1 MRVLASPEATALV
14 REQGGHLYVW
24 PKRLRCCRGVIFLE
38 SATTE
43 PVRGVTFRF
52 VAAEPFAVLFPEGIV
67 RLPDELHV
75 EVHGRRRRRL
85 EAYWDGCAYVI

>member
-14 REQGGHLYVW
+14 REGGGYLYVW
-24 PKRLRCCRGVIFLE
+24 PKRFPCCRAVTFLE
-38 SATTE
+38 AAMTE
-43 PVRGVTFRF
+43 PLRGVRFRS
-52 VAAEPFAVLFPEGIV
+52 VATEPFAVLFPEAA

-75 EVHGRRRRRL
+75 EAHGRRRRRL